1 MNPKVERLDPKT
13 LTGVPVW
20 PGASRATH
28 STP

>member
-13 LTGVPVW
+13 LVRVPAR
-20 PGASRATH
+20 PSALGATR

>member
-13 LTGVPVW
+13 LARVPAC
-20 PGASRATH
+20 PNALGSTR